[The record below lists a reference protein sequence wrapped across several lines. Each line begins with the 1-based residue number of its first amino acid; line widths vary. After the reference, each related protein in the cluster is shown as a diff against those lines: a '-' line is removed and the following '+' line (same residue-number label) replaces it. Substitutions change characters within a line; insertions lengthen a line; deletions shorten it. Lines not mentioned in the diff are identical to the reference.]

1 MANGKADWKWWASVA
16 VMALGWMYTL
26 GIARAQV
33 TQNSEALTRH
43 ELIPYHGRVQTL
55 TDANAQR
62 ITSLEIA
69 QARIDEKLAAIL
81 AAIEK
86 NHR

>member
-1 MANGKADWKWWASVA
+1 MTNGKPDWKWWASVA
-16 VMALGWMYTL
+16 VMSLGWMYTL

-33 TQNSEALTRH
+33 TQNSEALERH
-43 ELIPYHGRVQTL
+43 EGVPYHDRVLDL
-55 TDANAQR
+55 TDANARR
-62 ITSLEIA
+62 ITLLEIA

-86 NHR
+86 DHR